1 QAGFLGFTLAP
12 DFETSNRGFAYY
24 TYQEDGDILN
34 RIVALELE
42 DDLWKETEVLLDNIP
57 GGEIN
62 TGGRI
67 RIGPDDMLY
76 ATTGDTEQPEV
87 AQQLDNLA
95 GKILRMDLQGGITD
109 DNPFDDSYVYSYGH
123 RNSQGLA
130 WDDQG
135 NLYSSEHGESGN
147 DEINLIKAGHN

>member
-1 QAGFLGFTLAP
+1 IQIDGDLGIVEVQGAELSKEIFHEGQAGFLGFTLAP

-95 GKILRMDLQGGITD
+95 GKILRMDLQGGIPD
-109 DNPFDDSYVYSYGH
+109 DNPFD
-123 RNSQGLA
+123 
-130 WDDQG
+130 
-135 NLYSSEHGESGN
+135 
-147 DEINLIKAGHN
+147 